1 MVPWWILLI
10 LAALVAAVTWLLAT
24 NTERQSQ
31 SAQLRELDGRLQV
44 LEASTRE
51 LREQVQS
58 KEARIGQLTQELQ
71 GLREQ
76 KAAWEERERAL
87 HESAGEL
94 RQRLQTKEKEAETLN
109 RELLQLREG
118 NATLE
123 THWKE
128 AQAALQQHQKLLE
141 QAKDI
146 FANLRTP
153 SVKGRWGE
161 LTLRRVAELAG
172 MSDYC
177 DFQEQV
183 STPSDEGRLRPDM
196 VVNLPAG
203 RQVVVDAKAPLDAF
217 QDAMQAASEEDR
229 QRAMQRHAQL
239 VRGHMTRLSEKAYWN
254 QFPQTPEFVVLFLPG
269 ESFFSGALEADGA
282 LLEDGIAQ
290 RVILATPTTLI
301 ALLRAV
307 AYGWRWEAIARN
319 SEEISRLGSQ
329 VYERMDILTDHLASV
344 GSALAKAVDSYNQA
358 VGSLETRYLPSVR
371 KFKQLGATSAE
382 DIRTLEPIE
391 QAPRILS
398 DK

>member
-1 MVPWWILLI
+1 MVSWWILLVI
-10 LAALVAAVTWLLAT
+10 AALVAAVSWLLAT
-24 NTERQSQ
+24 NAERQKQ
-31 SAQLRELDGRLQV
+31 SAQLRELEGSCRA
-44 LEASTRE
+44 LESSVKH
-51 LREQVQS
+51 LREQLQN
-58 KEARIGQLTQELQ
+58 KEARVTQLGKELQ
-71 GLREQ
+71 ELREQ
-76 KAAWEERERAL
+76 KAALEERERLL
-87 HESAGEL
+87 HVSDAEL
-94 RQRLQTKEKEAETLN
+94 RQRFEKKEAEAAAQS
-109 RELLQLREG
+109 RELLQLREEK
-118 NATLE
+118 ATIE

-128 AQAALQQHQKLLE
+128 TQSALLQRDKLLE

-172 MSDYC
+172 MSEYC

-183 STPSDEGRLRPDM
+183 STSSDEGRLRPDM
-196 VVNLPAG
+196 IVRLPAG

-217 QDAMQAASEEDR
+217 QDAMQAPAEEER

-254 QFPQTPEFVVLFLPG
+254 QFPQAPEFVVLFLPG
-269 ESFFSGALEADGA
+269 ESFFSGALEADRT

-301 ALLRAV
+301 ALLWAV

-329 VYERMDILTDHLASV
+329 AYERMGVLTEHLSNV
-344 GSALAKAVDSYNQA
+344 GSALTKAVESYNRA
-358 VGSLETRYLPSVR
+358 VGSLEDRYLPSVR
-371 KFKQLGATSAE
+371 KFKELGATSAE
-382 DIRTLEPIE
+382 DIPTLEPVE
-391 QAPRILS
+391 KAPRLLP
-398 DK
+398 DQ